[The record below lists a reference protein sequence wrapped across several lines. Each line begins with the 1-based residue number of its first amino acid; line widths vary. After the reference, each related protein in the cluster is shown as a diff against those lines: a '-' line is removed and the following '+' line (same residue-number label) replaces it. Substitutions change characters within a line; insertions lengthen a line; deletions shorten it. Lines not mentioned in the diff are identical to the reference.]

1 MTYKV
6 LFYEKDGTERTS
18 YAPKKPRSEY
28 ISKEKLLKNELSLKI
43 IEEDQILYLT
53 NLENEKLIRIYSKS
67 ATHIIQGIS
76 KLKAKQI
83 INIKTN
89 EEKKKFRR
97 VIYKLKLKQCP
108 YCSTGFKPKHN
119 SQKYCSKDC
128 SKKARQDYDAKRK
141 EKLRKMSDKPPIGT
155 INISHHRKD
164 NFEEESK
171 IIKALKKKTL
181 SIN

>member
-6 LFYEKDGTERTS
+6 LFYEKDGTERIS

-53 NLENEKLIRIYSKS
+53 NLKNEKLIRIYSKS

-128 SKKARQDYDAKRK
+128 SKKARQDYDAERKRQIRK
-141 EKLRKMSDKPPIGT
+141 ESDIPPIGT
-155 INISHHRKD
+155 INMGPHRKKD
-164 NFEEESK
+164 FNEEYNF
-171 IIKALKKKTL
+171 IHKTKL
-181 SIN
+181 NTFK